1 MLLFD
6 ASLSRLVLFAQP
18 YFEVY
23 SHIDKNIKY
32 LLWALCCLPPFC
44 ISQET
49 LPIVPGGFALTTTK
63 ELWVYWTHHLWYMKW
78 SRSVD
83 RRSRVQTGVTIQGI
97 WNVLCTASN
106 SNFWTQRAFCSS
118 ANKSLWAAF
127 SDTAKNRSPLVR
139 EVRIK
144 VFLKA
149 ASVRS
154 GRLKLICK
162 ISIFTLSCNRN

>member
-1 MLLFD
+1 MGALLFAAILHFPGN
-6 ASLSRLVLFAQP
+6 ASHSSWRIC
-18 YFEVY
+18 
-23 SHIDKNIKY
+23 IDDH
-32 LLWALCCLPPFC
+32 
-44 ISQET
+44 
-49 LPIVPGGFALTTTK
+49 K

-78 SRSVD
+78 CRSVD

-127 SDTAKNRSPLVR
+127 SDTAENRSPLVR
-139 EVRIK
+139 EVRMK

-162 ISIFTLSCNRN
+162 ISIYLRFGHVFLALLVVIVNKWISTSLIIASRSSQSST